1 MPADEGI
8 ARVAQGAPCEGNGLV
23 EISESEQAADC
34 HALSQNR
41 NITWQLLELLDGF
54 VKLSVGRNRRV
65 TDTVEWLNVKDQ
77 CGFIDRSDACD
88 DICFHRASILR
99 NIQQKT
105 RGSMRKG

>member
-1 MPADEGI
+1 MKGTVLSRSVRASKQLTAMP
-8 ARVAQGAPCEGNGLV
+8 CL
-23 EISESEQAADC
+23 
-34 HALSQNR
+34 R

-65 TDTVEWLNVKDQ
+65 TGTVEWLNVKDQ